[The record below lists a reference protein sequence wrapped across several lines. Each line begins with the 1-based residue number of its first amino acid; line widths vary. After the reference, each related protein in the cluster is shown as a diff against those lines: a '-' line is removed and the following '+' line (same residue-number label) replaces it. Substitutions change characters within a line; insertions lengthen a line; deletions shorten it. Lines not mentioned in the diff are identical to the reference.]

1 VFTACVALIEK
12 TVKSLPSFNSV
23 NVLLVSFS
31 PDGFVNF
38 NPLIGFDTDCSK
50 SPNAF
55 KILGADDAV
64 CVTSLP
70 FPLYP
75 SKDIVPIPS
84 LEADLKW
91 LIVNEL
97 VKPSFDPFTEKLTRL
112 EEITTD
118 PHPDHTSLDQYRISF
133 TATALTQQEQDDFQ
147 QSADDSDNSSSAIQ
161 THKFK
166 GIEGFDR
173 AMALIQRRFDS
184 GTITN
189 AQRKNASNLLYDAI
203 EPLNHGQWEISQTR
217 VNAITPPTNAKMLE
231 IYNKIK
237 NGIDNYVTNNF

>member
-1 VFTACVALIEK
+1 MVKAVLIRISTQEIIK
-12 TVKSLPSFNSV
+12 KS
-23 NVLLVSFS
+23 
-31 PDGFVNF
+31 
-38 NPLIGFDTDCSK
+38 
-50 SPNAF
+50 
-55 KILGADDAV
+55 
-64 CVTSLP
+64 
-70 FPLYP
+70 LYP

-118 PHPDHTSLDQYRISF
+118 PHPVHTELDQYRISF
-133 TATALTQQEQDDFQ
+133 TVTALTQQEQDDVQ
-147 QSADDSDNSSSAIQ
+147 QGVDDSDSSSGAIQ

-166 GIEGFDR
+166 GVEGFDR
-173 AMALIQRRFDS
+173 AMALIQRRADLPN
-184 GTITN
+184 THPNHITDT
-189 AQRKNASNLLYDAI
+189 QRKNSSNLLYDAI
-203 EPLNHGQWEISQTR
+203 EPLNHGQWEISQKR